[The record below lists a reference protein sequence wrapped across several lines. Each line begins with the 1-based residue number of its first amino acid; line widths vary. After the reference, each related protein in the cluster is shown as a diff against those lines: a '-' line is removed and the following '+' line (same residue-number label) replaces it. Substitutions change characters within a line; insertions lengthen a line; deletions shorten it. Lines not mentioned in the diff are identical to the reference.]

1 MATTQTQNNNNN
13 NNNDTALKKLQD
25 PYVDIMRQKIGE
37 FMLIHNDLEE
47 TRGVALEP
55 IFNRVINASDSST
68 PSKDITTIKD
78 MAVNIIQSKT
88 NKSTSEHADHHSI
101 VLLHA
106 LLFNNGFPCQIIID
120 KLKNQDTTTTYI
132 DYIDYI
138 DHKDHKDIDN
148 DARIYHMHVLL
159 AGANGEA
166 VDSPNHYTFSI
177 PSDMNIQIPTELND
191 LLNEITTSTENKNT
205 TGDMKKYN
213 TLTDGHCFYRAIA
226 NWCIIYGITVDHL
239 KNMTYNIPFTASK
252 EHFQQNLKVP
262 TSTTRDI
269 PKPIEFPKD
278 EFLKFK
284 KDALIIA
291 QNMKK
296 KITQED
302 FKPTFE
308 EDFKDITKSK
318 EYKEYTNKIA
328 NDPTHCKK
336 YKGNKETK
344 VEGTGN

>member
-1 MATTQTQNNNNN
+1 MATTQTQNNNND
-13 NNNDTALKKLQD
+13 NDTALKTLQD

-47 TRGVALEP
+47 TRGVTFDP
-55 IFNRVINASDSST
+55 TFNKVINVSDPPTSNRTS
-68 PSKDITTIKD
+68 IKD

-106 LLFNNGFPCQIIID
+106 LLFNNGFPCQIIIEE
-120 KLKNQDTTTTYI
+120 LKNQNTTTTYI
-132 DYIDYI
+132 DYIDTG
-138 DHKDHKDIDN
+138 N
-148 DARIYHMHVLL
+148 DARIYQMYVLL

-177 PSDMNIQIPTELND
+177 PSNMIIIIPKELSN
-191 LLNEITTSTENKNT
+191 LLKEITTSTENKNT

-239 KNMTYNIPFTASK
+239 KNMTYNIPFTPSK

-262 TSTTRDI
+262 TSTTGSI
-269 PKPIEFPKD
+269 PKPIEFPKSNTPD
-278 EFLKFK
+278 TYGFFQFK
-284 KDALIIA
+284 TDALTIA
-291 QNMKK
+291 QNMKN
-296 KITQED
+296 KIQNN
-302 FKPTFE
+302 FNPTFE
-308 EDFKDITKSK
+308 EKTIDENHT
-318 EYKEYTNKIA
+318 EYKEYLEKI
-328 NDPTHCKK
+328 NDDSTHCNK
-336 YKGNKETK
+336 YKGNKK
-344 VEGTGN
+344 QK